1 MDSQSVLN
9 DGYRQPETLQLAP
22 DALVFINGSNLIEDP
37 DGKTFDIRQ
46 DITEISTNLGIDS
59 VPGTANFTI
68 SYPSHSGGNQGLTKY
83 KNLKIMSEVEI
94 YFRGR
99 FPKQVGPEKLT
110 RYPYYQ
116 AFWGMI
122 SSLSQNY
129 SDGVNTISVSCV
141 DILRWWQ
148 ITNLTVNSSL
158 MAIAQDSDFTKYLVN
173 NFKMDPKEAALFL
186 DGLSADAQGRRI
198 SIFST
203 IFSQMTIPQIL
214 EACANVSLLQMTP
227 IKDYLSQ
234 YTKAEPISTTDR
246 DTMISKSQ
254 MDYWANR
261 LLKIGRKLRIYGLTI
276 NEQGVPDID
285 MTQLISTDDQYST
298 LTTKQL
304 REITGSAT
312 TVYQM
317 FPTAPPTAK
326 SDRKSQ
332 LEIANEIKETIHYE
346 FFMDVNGDI
355 VFKPPFYNLDVSSNT
370 KSIINDIDIT
380 AWNFVQSESEVVTR
394 VDVSGALSVV
404 SDDSSI
410 INGIAYDPVL
420 SLQFGERHIQR
431 HMPWLHS
438 SEQCHFWAKLEL
450 ARLNSLITQGT
461 ISIIGRPELRLGYP
475 VFVPSRDAFYYIKGI
490 EHRLQFGGSFTTTLT
505 ICAER
510 AQKGTKLG
518 LFRNVGSI
526 TNKQVSVP
534 GTLSPESDE
543 LNNFVKQMY
552 MPNICTPR
560 AKETVQSIRPNFTID
575 LTKTSSDIKGPYNLL
590 AGQPFSEKSDIQ
602 ITDSKGYSLIGNVGQ
617 PPYFTFGYG
626 KKFDLTY
633 QNTVYKN
640 NVAENAAKAN
650 KLDPTSNNLFIDANN
665 VMLTLDDTASRMI
678 DWSESADIQTAA
690 SKALKIDI
698 SITQGDDVGIP

>member
-1 MDSQSVLN
+1 MDNQSVLN
-9 DGYRQPETLQLAP
+9 DSYRQPETLQLAP
-22 DALVFINGSNLIEDP
+22 DALLFINGSNLIEDP
-37 DGKTFDIRQ
+37 DGKPFDVRQ

-68 SYPSHSGGNQGLTKY
+68 SYPSHSGGRSGLTKY
-83 KNLKIMSEVEI
+83 QNLKIMSEIEI

-99 FPKQVGPEKLT
+99 FPKKVGPQVF

-122 SSLSQNY
+122 SSISQNY

-158 MAIAQDSDFTKYLVN
+158 MAIAQDSNFTSYLIN
-173 NFKMDPKEAALFL
+173 NFKMDPTEAAKFVN
-186 DGLSADAQGRRI
+186 GLPSKAQNRNI

-203 IFSQMTIPQIL
+203 IFSNMTIPQIL
-214 EACANVSLLQMTP
+214 ETCANVSVLQMTP

-234 YTKAEPISTTDR
+234 YTKADPINATLR

-261 LLKIGRKLRIYGLTI
+261 LLKIGRKLRIYGLTT
-276 NEQGVPDID
+276 NNGVNDID
-285 MTQLISTDDQYST
+285 MTQLISTDDAVST
-298 LTTKQL
+298 MTTEQL
-304 REITGSAT
+304 RAKFGQAT

-317 FPTAPPTAK
+317 FPAAPATAK

-332 LEIANEIKETIHYE
+332 LEIANELKEAIQYE

-355 VFKPPFYNLDVSSNT
+355 VFKPPFYNLDVT
-370 KSIINDIDIT
+370 KNPQSIINDIDIT
-380 AWNFVQSESEVVTR
+380 SWNFVQSESEVVTR
-394 VDVSGALSVV
+394 VDVSGALSSV
-404 SDDSSI
+404 SPDSSI

-420 SLQFGERHIQR
+420 SLQFGERPVQR

-438 SEQCHFWAKLEL
+438 SEQCHFWAKSEL

-475 VFVPSRDAFYYIKGI
+475 VFVPSRDAFYYVKGI
-490 EHRLQFGGSFTTTLT
+490 EHRLQFGGTFTTTLT

-510 AQKGTKLG
+510 PKTSTKLG

-526 TNKQVSVP
+526 TNKQVSEP
-534 GTLSPESDE
+534 GTSNAEPNA

-552 MPNICTPR
+552 MPNVCTPH
-560 AKETVQSIRPNFTID
+560 AKETVQIVQPNFVID
-575 LTKTSSDIKGPYNLL
+575 LTKTSSDVKGPYDLL
-590 AGQPFSEKSDIQ
+590 TGQPFSENTDIQ
-602 ITDSKGYSLIGNVGQ
+602 ITDAKGYRLIGTVGQ
-617 PPYFTFGYG
+617 PPHFAYGYG
-626 KKFDLTY
+626 QKFDSTNSIKQSKNT
-633 QNTVYKN
+633 QNSA
-640 NVAENAAKAN
+640 AEQAN
-650 KLDPTSNNLFIDANN
+650 SLDPTSNQLFVDPNN
-665 VMLTLDDTASRMI
+665 IMFTLDDANSRMI
-678 DWSESADIQTAA
+678 DWSESTESSTAA